1 MNSNGLS
8 YNTGIVCSVLRPDC
22 IIDSSDSK
30 VVAFDSCALGCI
42 SSRIIMEVSFYSLP
56 DL

>member
-1 MNSNGLS
+1 MNLNGLS

-30 VVAFDSCALGCI
+30 VVAFDSCAFGCI
-42 SSRIIMEVSFYSLP
+42 SSCIIMEV
-56 DL
+56 